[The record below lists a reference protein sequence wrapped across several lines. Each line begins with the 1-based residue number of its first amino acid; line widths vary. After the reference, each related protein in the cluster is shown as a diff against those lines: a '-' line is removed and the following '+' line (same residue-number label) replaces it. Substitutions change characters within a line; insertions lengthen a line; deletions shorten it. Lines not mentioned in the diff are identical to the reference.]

1 VDEVVKKDSSSGEEL
16 VNGRVETRV
25 NCPVC
30 RSKSLRSKLTRL
42 PEVERLTKAMYP
54 QSTKSRQKE
63 IDDETERIVREVFS
77 KYGQKQDCNV
87 M

>member
-1 VDEVVKKDSSSGEEL
+1 
-16 VNGRVETRV
+16 
-25 NCPVC
+25 
-30 RSKSLRSKLTRL
+30 
-42 PEVERLTKAMYP
+42 MYP